1 MGFRSDERAQSTL
14 VGAILLF
21 AILIIA
27 FSSYQA
33 FVVPNQNAEVEFNHN
48 GDVQTDMQEL
58 RNSLLDVRS
67 VERFGKG
74 EYAVISEHRS
84 VRIRLGTQYPAR
96 LIALNPP
103 APSGE
108 LRTEESQSKFRIEN
122 ARVNTSKID
131 SEFHKNSSKLL
142 GTNTTVDMST
152 NFLIYDPE
160 YTEYQTP
167 PTTVLEHSF
176 MYNEFQNARIPVTQQ
191 TVIRPNATRIN
202 IVLVEGNL
210 SRSGSQAI
218 SIDPQTLDG
227 PTDTV
232 PINRSSADPITVQI
246 PTRSPTAWNSTIQSL
261 DGVDFET
268 PPDPDDDNIRVTLTN
283 DSYNLRVTRVGVSS
297 DARVNNKTL
306 TPMQIEGQDA
316 VEDRDSTEFY
326 PDSNST
332 NAGSISSFNN
342 LRAEDEAVASFEG
355 GGGGGN
361 AFDIETTTNVP
372 QGDYILEILVPSGS
386 FQGGGVTVSV
396 NGNEEA
402 TITGTGLTTVNLS
415 NISGDV
421 TVRYEADNQNSNID
435 VDFQRLVEN

>member
-74 EYAVISEHRS
+74 EYTVISEHRS

-108 LRTEESQSKFRIEN
+108 LRTEESQSEFRIEN
-122 ARVNTSKID
+122 AGVNTSKID
-131 SEFHKNSSKLL
+131 SEFHEDPEKLL
-142 GTNTTVDMST
+142 GTDPAADMST
-152 NFLIYDPE
+152 NFLIYNPV

-202 IVLVEGNL
+202 IVLLEGNL

-232 PINRSSADPITVQI
+232 PINRSGTDPITVQI

-268 PPDPDDDNIRVTLTN
+268 PPDPDDDDIRVTLAN
-283 DSYNLRVTRVGVSS
+283 DSYNLRVTRVGVDN
-297 DARVNNKTL
+297 DAQVNDKTL
-306 TPMQIEGQDA
+306 TPMQIEGQGA
-316 VEDRDSTEFY
+316 VGGPGGSDTYDVVSVDPQTPGGNDIEVTFEIDTTDPNAQVNVQSLDNDGTVRDSTGIINVDGTQPQTENIQGANQASEVRVILY
-326 PDSNST
+326 DSN
-332 NAGSISSFNN
+332 
-342 LRAEDEAVASFEG
+342 
-355 GGGGGN
+355 
-361 AFDIETTTNVP
+361 
-372 QGDYILEILVPSGS
+372 
-386 FQGGGVTVSV
+386 GVEQDRRT
-396 NGNEEA
+396 EP
-402 TITGTGLTTVNLS
+402 I
-415 NISGDV
+415 
-421 TVRYEADNQNSNID
+421 
-435 VDFQRLVEN
+435 